1 MTVRRHLTD
10 IGPLRESQAFRKIWA
25 ASLATGTAGQVA
37 AVAALA
43 QVWDLTASPVWV
55 GAIGLAQGIPT
66 LALGVAGGSLAD
78 RYDRRTLVLVSTLG
92 QALAALG
99 LAAQAILG
107 NTSPWPVLGMLAV
120 GAGSGALGAP
130 ARRTLPVRL
139 LPRHQVVAGLALQNL
154 AFQASMLVG
163 PALGGLVVAVSLP
176 AAYGVQAA
184 MAPLALAA
192 ALRLPPL
199 PPDRASG
206 TTVVPG
212 GWSFTLRLPVLRGA
226 LLTDLATTTLSMP
239 IAIFPMVNALRFDDD
254 PRTLGLFLSA
264 IALGG
269 IGAGLLSGS
278 VARLRRAGLVQLVC
292 AITWGLALVGFGL
305 AAPILLALGFLVLA
319 GAADTVGVVMRGG
332 LVQLVT
338 PDGLRGRVSAVE
350 HVVGVAG
357 PDLGSLRGG
366 ILAAA
371 VGAPAAL
378 VIGGISAALA
388 ATAVGLTHPQL
399 VAHDTAAV
407 KASGHSAD
415 HR

>member
-378 VIGGISAALA
+378 VIGGISATLA